1 MKQFISF
8 VQKEFRHIFRDRR
21 TMLILIGMPIVQIV
35 LFGFAITTEV
45 RNINVVLLDPAKDRV
60 TRQITEK
67 LAASDYFNI
76 VGIIGNSHETERV
89 LLDGTAD
96 MVVAF
101 DERFDGKLYREGKA
115 AVQLIVDATDPNT
128 AITEIN
134 YAAQIIRETQ
144 MEMSGISPS
153 GQIIPDMRMLYNPQ
167 MESAYNFVP
176 GVMGL
181 ILMLICA
188 MMTSISIVREKE
200 TGTMELLLVSP
211 VKPPCIIL
219 SKAVPYL
226 VISCA
231 NMITILLMAVFV
243 LQVPFAGS
251 VAWMAAISLLYILV
265 CLSLGLLISTLV
277 KTQVAAMLISG
288 VLLMMPALLLSG
300 MIYPVENMPKILES
314 VSCIIPARWYIAS
327 VKKLMIQGLEISCV
341 WKEFIILLFMA
352 VFLLAVSIK
361 KFKLRL
367 Q

>member
-1 MKQFISF
+1 
-8 VQKEFRHIFRDRR
+8 
-21 TMLILIGMPIVQIV
+21 
-35 LFGFAITTEV
+35 
-45 RNINVVLLDPAKDRV
+45 
-60 TRQITEK
+60 
-67 LAASDYFNI
+67 
-76 VGIIGNSHETERV
+76 
-89 LLDGTAD
+89 
-96 MVVAF
+96 
-101 DERFDGKLYREGKA
+101 
-115 AVQLIVDATDPNT
+115 
-128 AITEIN
+128 
-134 YAAQIIRETQ
+134 
-144 MEMSGISPS
+144 
-153 GQIIPDMRMLYNPQ
+153 MLYNPQ

-251 VAWMAAISLLYILV
+251 VAWMAAISLLYILA

-314 VSCIIPARWYIAS
+314 VSGIIPARWYIAS

-341 WKEFIILLFMA
+341 WKEFIILLVMA